1 MPWTKERLRLKRR
14 ELGTPERDPFGAL
27 RFVVMGQELKRLM
40 ESPRLDW
47 AANLYGP
54 AQMSQ
59 ALQQQELRSEDL
71 CTCGKEHRRLWPRT
85 RHSEYGHGFNVMY
98 YCSDACKSKAV
109 RQEK

>member
-1 MPWTKERLRLKRR
+1 MPWTKVQLRLKRR
-14 ELGTPERDPFGAL
+14 ELGTPERDPFAAP
-27 RFVVMGQELKRLM
+27 RFVVMGQELKWLM
-40 ESPRLDW
+40 ELPSPHD
-47 AANLYGP
+47 LYSNCMSW
-54 AQMSQ
+54 QMSQ
-59 ALQQQELRSEDL
+59 AIQQQKLRSEDL